1 MQVRLPSEAFRIG
14 QKKNL
19 FSTSSVFMLAMID
32 FHILW
37 QMLLLSLSAP
47 IWIRVRHHITTTK
60 TKLSSHILIKLNYI
74 VRFNLQYCGLIIKTI
89 NQYSGGDVILR
100 TKELNRLELFFLVF
114 FFLSPYLKKD
124 QKDSIVS
131 RYQQMEFGVII
142 SKAM

>member
-1 MQVRLPSEAFRIG
+1 MSNNPLALYSVLDKVAIAKIEFIQRINKMRSIIRRRMDYNVVGVLRG
-14 QKKNL
+14 QRHIPNTIWPQ
-19 FSTSSVFMLAMID
+19 TSSVFMLAMID

-89 NQYSGGDVILR
+89 N
-100 TKELNRLELFFLVF
+100 
-114 FFLSPYLKKD
+114 
-124 QKDSIVS
+124 
-131 RYQQMEFGVII
+131 
-142 SKAM
+142 

>member
-1 MQVRLPSEAFRIG
+1 MTQSAKNPVRHRWAKMKFKKTELKKYVGETAVRGIPNRPE
-14 QKKNL
+14 KNL

-89 NQYSGGDVILR
+89 N
-100 TKELNRLELFFLVF
+100 
-114 FFLSPYLKKD
+114 
-124 QKDSIVS
+124 
-131 RYQQMEFGVII
+131 
-142 SKAM
+142 